1 MDAVHARLT
10 GLVSALSS
18 GDATAAAATFD
29 PAATISVREGHTLV
43 VVMPA
48 GQAIRLVTAAFADIG
63 YIPVLRREA
72 EGLLSDDG
80 VLTGTHQAAFLGV
93 PGYGRRV
100 HQNVHVKTELRADG
114 RLGDMDMETSLAGA
128 VALKLRSTGGDVA
141 AAEPREPNPGQR
153 CGNHRHEH
161 EWGPGR

>member
-1 MDAVHARLT
+1 MSATGSASPKPWGARHT
-10 GLVSALSS
+10 GWPVNRLWSS
-18 GDATAAAATFD
+18 CATADARCCTR
-29 PAATISVREGHTLV
+29 PITT
-43 VVMPA
+43 
-48 GQAIRLVTAAFADIG
+48 AFADIG